1 MCVFN
6 LYRLHSDVTV
16 EQVKFATINIRTITS
31 SVGNQGCTVNH
42 DIHHTSLV
50 KSSITM
56 SGKMILDGGIDPEFA
71 VNHKAVSF
79 TDALYIGAL

>member
-1 MCVFN
+1 
-6 LYRLHSDVTV
+6 
-16 EQVKFATINIRTITS
+16 
-31 SVGNQGCTVNH
+31 
-42 DIHHTSLV
+42 
-50 KSSITM
+50 M